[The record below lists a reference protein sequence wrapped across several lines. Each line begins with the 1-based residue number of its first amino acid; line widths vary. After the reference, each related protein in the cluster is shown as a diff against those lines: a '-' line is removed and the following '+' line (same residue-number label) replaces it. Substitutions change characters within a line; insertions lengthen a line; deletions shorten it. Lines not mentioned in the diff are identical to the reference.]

1 MFSSSFVRSGARVA
15 SRAGRRFESTAAK
28 AAEAA
33 PAPGGGVGGLAMPLA
48 LISLGAAGYV
58 YMDSQSKVEA
68 MEAKMDSLQME
79 LSGKTNSAFVFIKP
93 HACKGKPGS
102 VESLVEGK
110 FKESG
115 IRVTGKGE
123 ISAEEIDKKMYIDN
137 HYGAIASKAVKLKP
151 SELNV
156 PDKGKK
162 QFEEA
167 FGESWDSAVAAG
179 KVYNAMDGAKK
190 LGIDAAGVNEEW
202 SKLTRGKDLIKFGGG
217 FYCGKVKDIY
227 VMNGF
232 YMSMRAAYCNP
243 GEKIQWYT
251 VSWPADALSWGDFR
265 GDVLGATDP
274 SEAPKGSIRRS
285 ILDEYR
291 KLGLADKPNTGDNG
305 VHASASPFEALSER
319 NNWLGKS
326 VEEDSYGKGLIAAG
340 VPLETISKWSGDAQV
355 SVVGETKD
363 GKTMSVFDALEDLDA
378 DTILAKVSKIS
389 K

>member
-28 AAEAA
+28 AAEA
-33 PAPGGGVGGLAMPLA
+33 APGGGVGGLAMPLA